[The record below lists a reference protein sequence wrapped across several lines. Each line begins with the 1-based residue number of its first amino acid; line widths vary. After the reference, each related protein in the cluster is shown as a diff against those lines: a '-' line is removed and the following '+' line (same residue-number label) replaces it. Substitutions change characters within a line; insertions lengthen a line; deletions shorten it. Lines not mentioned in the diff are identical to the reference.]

1 MLNEIQS
8 LLPHGYCFS
17 WQKDLL
23 SLHTVA
29 NILIAVA
36 YFTIPVTLW
45 TFVRRRA
52 DLRFSGIF
60 VMFGLFIMACGV
72 THVMDVWTLWYPDFW
87 LDGWLRLLTAVVSI
101 ATAVVL
107 WRLVPVAL
115 TLPSPDALKQA
126 NEELRAEIARR
137 QAYEDELRA
146 VNERMKRQI
155 DELESL
161 SYAISHDVRGPL
173 RHIEGFARVLA
184 DNYPPPEGHPAHRY
198 IDRIR
203 SSVRH
208 LSNIVEGLLAFSRA
222 SRSEMHFECCDTGRL
237 VAEVM
242 EELAPDMENR
252 LIDLRVG
259 TLPDIQAD
267 PKLMYQ
273 VFYNV
278 IANAVKYTRDR
289 NPAVIEIDCIEENAT
304 RAVIRVRDNG
314 AGFDM
319 QYAGKLFGVFQRL
332 HHTDEFEG
340 TGIGLANVRRI
351 VERHGGKV
359 WADGA
364 VGTGAS
370 FFLSLGRHTSAV
382 MENTQTTH
390 NNGASDVPALA

>member
-1 MLNEIQS
+1 MLNDIQT

-17 WQKDLL
+17 WQKDLVT
-23 SLHTVA
+23 LHVVA

-45 TFVRRRA
+45 TFARRRT

-72 THVMDVWTLWYPDFW
+72 THLMDVWTLWYPDFW
-87 LDGWLRLLTAVVSI
+87 LDGWLRLMTAVVSI
-101 ATAVVL
+101 ATAFVL
-107 WRLVPVAL
+107 WRLVPIAL
-115 TLPSPDALKQA
+115 TLPSPDTLKRA
-126 NEELRAEIARR
+126 NDELHAEIARR

-146 VNERMKRQI
+146 MNQRMARQI

-184 DNYPPPEGHPAHRY
+184 DTYPLPAGHPAHRY
-198 IDRIR
+198 IGRIR

-208 LSNIVEGLLAFSRA
+208 LSNIVEGLLAFSRV
-222 SRSEMHFECCDTGRL
+222 SRSEMHLERCDTGRL
-237 VAEVM
+237 ISEVLD
-242 EELAPDMENR
+242 ELAPDMENR
-252 LIDLRVG
+252 AVNLRV
-259 TLPDIQAD
+259 TALPDIQAD

-273 VFYNV
+273 VFYNL

-289 NPAVIEIDCIEENAT
+289 DPATIEIDCVEDTAS
-304 RAVIRVRDNG
+304 RVVIRVRDNG

-332 HHTDEFEG
+332 HHADEFEG

-351 VERHGGKV
+351 VERHGGEV
-359 WADGA
+359 WADGK
-364 VGTGAS
+364 VGAGAS
-370 FFLSLGRHTSAV
+370 FFLSFPRTPALTESQPAIP
-382 MENTQTTH
+382 TH
-390 NNGASDVPALA
+390 GASDVPAPA

>member
-1 MLNEIQS
+1 MLNEIQT

-17 WQKDLL
+17 WQKDLV
-23 SLHTVA
+23 SLHVVA
-29 NILIAVA
+29 NTLIAIA

-45 TFVRRRA
+45 AFVRRRA
-52 DLRFSGIF
+52 DLRFGGVF
-60 VMFGLFIMACGV
+60 VMFGVFIMACGV
-72 THVMDVWTLWYPDFW
+72 THLMDVWTLWYPDFW

-115 TLPSPDALKQA
+115 TLPSPDALRQVNA
-126 NEELRAEIARR
+126 ELRAEIARR
-137 QAYEDELRA
+137 QTSEDELRA
-146 VNERMKRQI
+146 VNERMTRQI
-155 DELESL
+155 NELESL

-184 DNYPPPEGHPAHRY
+184 DTHPLPEGHPAHRY

-208 LSNIVEGLLAFSRA
+208 LSDIVEGLLAFSRA
-222 SRSEMHFECCDTGRL
+222 SRSEMRFERCETGKL
-237 VAEVM
+237 VAEVL

-252 LIDLRVG
+252 SMDVRIG

-267 PKLMYQ
+267 PKLIYQ

-289 NPAVIEIDCIEENAT
+289 NPAVVEIDCIEESSS
-304 RAVIRVRDNG
+304 RVVIRVRDNG

-332 HHTDEFEG
+332 HHADEFEG

-351 VERHGGKV
+351 LERHGGEV
-359 WADGA
+359 WADGK
-364 VGTGAS
+364 VGIGAS
-370 FFLSLGRHTSAV
+370 FFLALTCAPAMVESQPAIST
-382 MENTQTTH
+382 
-390 NNGASDVPALA
+390 NGASDVPALA

>member
-1 MLNEIQS
+1 MLNEIQTF
-8 LLPHGYCFS
+8 LPHGYCFS
-17 WQKDLL
+17 WQKDLV
-23 SLHTVA
+23 SLHVVA
-29 NILIAVA
+29 NVLIAAA

-45 TFVRRRA
+45 TFVRRRT
-52 DLRFSGIF
+52 DLRFRGAF

-72 THVMDVWTLWYPDFW
+72 THLMDVWTLWYPDFW
-87 LDGWLRLLTAVVSI
+87 LDGGLRLLTAVVSI

-107 WRLVPVAL
+107 CQLVPVAL
-115 TLPSPDALKQA
+115 GLPGPDTLKLA

-146 VNERMKRQI
+146 VNERMTRQI
-155 DELESL
+155 DELEAL

-184 DNYPPPEGHPAHRY
+184 DTHPLPEGHPAHRY

-222 SRSEMHFECCDTGRL
+222 SRSEMRFEPCDTGRL
-237 VAEVM
+237 IAEVL

-252 LIDLRVG
+252 SIDVRVG
-259 TLPDIQAD
+259 TLPDVQAD
-267 PKLMYQ
+267 PKLLYQ
-273 VFYNV
+273 AFYNV
-278 IANAVKYTRDR
+278 IANAVKYTRNR
-289 NPAVIEIDCIEENAT
+289 NPAVIEIDSIEDNAS
-304 RAVIRVRDNG
+304 RVVIRVRDNG

-332 HHTDEFEG
+332 HNADEFEG

-351 VERHGGKV
+351 VERHGGQV
-359 WADGA
+359 WANGE

-370 FFLSLGRHTSAV
+370 IFLSLPRTPAMVESQHAIPA
-382 MENTQTTH
+382 
-390 NNGASDVPALA
+390 NGASDVPALA